1 MKAKDI
7 MTTDVILIRHND
19 RLWEASD
26 TMLKNNIGFLPVLK
40 RNNIIGVITDRDIII
55 RGIAN
60 KARSSDKVSK
70 YMTESVIKVHPEDS
84 LETVYQQMKEHK
96 ITRILVMDQK
106 EVEGVISLADLL
118 RKTDYDKENLAIL
131 KSLKQN

>member
-7 MTTDVILIRHND
+7 MTQDVILIRHND

-26 TMLKNNIGFLPVLK
+26 IMLKNNIGFLPVLK

-84 LETVYQQMKEHK
+84 IETVLDLMKEYQ

-106 EVEGVISLADLL
+106 EIEGIISLADLL
-118 RKTDYDKENLAIL
+118 RKNTYEKELLTIM
-131 KSLKQN
+131 KSLKK